1 MIIIKVFILSEK
13 GRVKA
18 PIERHKPHHR
28 KRIKRTQNTL
38 HCGIN
43 DKDLRTT
50 LSLKFRVD

>member
-18 PIERHKPHHR
+18 PIERHKPRHR